1 MKKVI
6 KLTEGQLK
14 KAVNEISLGT
24 VDDAQTIGYNTFS
37 DLWHNFWR
45 LESPLEELENTFK
58 DEVEPS
64 LYQNSNFNAL
74 RLNANNPY
82 MNKIFSLMLKMQNNL
97 SELRNT
103 YDEMNSIIERKR
115 RQNDNFS
122 DAQLKFDIKHSND
135 DISWDDY
142 RKMEINGE

>member
-1 MKKVI
+1 MTKRI
-6 KLTEGQLK
+6 RLTEKQIE
-14 KAVNEISLGT
+14 KAINEISLGT

-45 LESPLEELENTFK
+45 LETPLEELENTFK

-64 LYQNSNFNAL
+64 LYQNGNFNAL
-74 RLNANNPY
+74 RTNDNNPY

>member
-6 KLTEGQLK
+6 KLTENQIK
-14 KAVNEISLGT
+14 KAVNEISYGT
-24 VDDAQTIGYNTFS
+24 VDDAQAIGYNTFS
-37 DLWHNFWR
+37 DLWHNIWR

-74 RLNANNPY
+74 RPNYNNPY
-82 MNKIFSLMLKMQNNL
+82 MNKIFSLMIKMQNNL
-97 SELRNT
+97 SDLRNT
-103 YDEMNSIIERKR
+103 YDEMKSIIERKR

-122 DAQLKFDIKHSND
+122 YAQLKFDNKHSND
-135 DISWDDY
+135 DISWNDY